1 MLATTMFPIQT
12 IGSKTNA
19 FIGYVDDLRL
29 GKMIHLLQQWHLI
42 MQSGMVELY

>member
-29 GKMIHLLQQWHLI
+29 G
-42 MQSGMVELY
+42 